1 MDATPK
7 LAEGE
12 TAAAGEPV
20 APAGRAGSSSSSS
33 SDDEKAKKSK
43 SKSRSASRGKRTSL
57 FGGLMGKKD
66 KEHKEENK
74 TVKEEPEIKTEEPAA
89 TAPHLDESKL
99 HTRLFPEI
107 FTNKLQSLPPR
118 LSMPTML

>member
-20 APAGRAGSSSSSS
+20 ASAGRAGSSSSSS
-33 SDDEKAKKSK
+33 SDEEKAKKSK

-66 KEHKEENK
+66 KEHKDENK
-74 TVKEEPEIKTEEPAA
+74 TVKEEPETKTEEPAA
-89 TAPHLDESKL
+89 TAPHLDESKCDASP
-99 HTRLFPEI
+99 FSVVV
-107 FTNKLQSLPPR
+107 TNNLQSPPPR
-118 LSMPTML
+118 L